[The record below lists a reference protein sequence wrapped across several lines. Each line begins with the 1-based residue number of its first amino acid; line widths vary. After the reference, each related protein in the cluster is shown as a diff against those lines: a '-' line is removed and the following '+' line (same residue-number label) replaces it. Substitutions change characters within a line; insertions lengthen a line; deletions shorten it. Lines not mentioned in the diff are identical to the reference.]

1 MGKILRVF
9 SPALLVLVCSTA
21 AHAEPFTILPN
32 GDLVFNVALSTNGL
46 FTCGS
51 VVLCTGSG
59 TNSITL
65 ESGQGTATF
74 TFTAASTSFAVG
86 NTTIPVTLGTFTGST
101 TAGFGVP
108 DLNPNLALFSFGLT
122 LSHSSPLAALAGL
135 GWRFN
140 SSFTRFGEEG
150 NTYLA
155 LPPGPQPPQFQYGSI
170 IYTMRVFPLTLPLNG
185 SRDLVADTGVVPE
198 PASLI
203 LVSSGLVAAVLR
215 RRRTSSRSK

>member
-9 SPALLVLVCSTA
+9 SPAFLVLVCSTA

-51 VVLCTGSG
+51 VVSCTGSG

-74 TFTAASTSFAVG
+74 TFTGTSTSFAVG
-86 NTTIPVTLGTFTGST
+86 NTTIPVTLGTFTDST
-101 TAGFGVP
+101 TAGFAVP

-122 LSHSSPLAALAGL
+122 VSHSSPVAASAGI
-135 GWRFN
+135 GWQFN
-140 SSFTRFGEEG
+140 SGFRRITEG
-150 NTYLA
+150 TYFA
-155 LPPGPQPPQFQYGSI
+155 LPTGPQPPQFHYGPI
-170 IYTMRVFPLTLPLNG
+170 IYTMRVFPLTLPLDG
-185 SRDLVADTGVVPE
+185 SRDLVADVGVVPE

-203 LVSSGLVAAVLR
+203 LVGSGLLATVLR
-215 RRRTSSRSK
+215 RRRISSRSK